1 MDSGKLCRNAESEPV
16 QEHIPTCSKQPATA
30 LKHVSTV
37 SDADHVSML
46 GLDGEIQRGRFFA
59 VLVPRCQ
66 LAGWGCCPAACPVL
80 AELQQ
85 LMHHHSQGLPLSAVD
100 QGALKHGQVSAFVCL
115 LLWGKL
121 GGFTPLSE
129 QRGWEGEGKKQKD
142 FYRLKTQ
149 VYMLHKPELP
159 VPGDAAEQ
167 VPTSHQIWTQ
177 VSKKSLLPAR
187 SSHKAISAI
196 LSW

>member
-16 QEHIPTCSKQPATA
+16 QEHIPTCSKQPATP

-59 VLVPRCQ
+59 VPAPRCQ
-66 LAGWGCCPAACPVL
+66 RAGRGCCPAACPAP

-85 LMHHHSQGLPLSAVD
+85 LVHHHGQGLPLPAVVW
-100 QGALKHGQVSAFVCL
+100 GALKHGQVSAF
-115 LLWGKL
+115 LWGKL
-121 GGFTPLSE
+121 GGFTRLSE
-129 QRGWEGEGKKQKD
+129 RWGLEGEGKKQED

-149 VYMLHKPELP
+149 ATREPTQARASSTWRCCRAGPNFSAGLDTSFQKVTSPCQELP
-159 VPGDAAEQ
+159 
-167 VPTSHQIWTQ
+167 
-177 VSKKSLLPAR
+177 
-187 SSHKAISAI
+187 
-196 LSW
+196 